1 MAARRKI
8 AFPKRG
14 QVYLVSFDP
23 TVGKEIRKTRPAVIL
38 QNDVANRWSPI
49 TIVAAVTSQFEEPL
63 YPTEVR
69 VKASEGGLRADS
81 VVLLNQ
87 IRSINKRRLV
97 KRLGVL
103 NQDTMAQV
111 DRAIIASL
119 GLVNIAG

>member
-38 QNDVANRWSPI
+38 QNDTANRWSLI

-69 VKASEGGLRADS
+69 VKASEGGFRGAFEPDP
-81 VVLLNQ
+81 VNRQ
-87 IRSINKRRLV
+87 TAPRETPR
-97 KRLGVL
+97 GVE
-103 NQDTMAQV
+103 
-111 DRAIIASL
+111 
-119 GLVNIAG
+119 AGYNGPG